1 LVLIKLGVSLGYA
14 TKMEY
19 SRALFFL
26 EVFPIFKKENE
37 INGSCFLQ
45 KKKIEIVASALTLFK
60 TLTNINENFTKFS
73 NYTCGNLY
81 QVFHRGRKKE
91 KYEEEDG
98 V

>member
-1 LVLIKLGVSLGYA
+1 
-14 TKMEY
+14 MEV
-19 SRALFFL
+19 
-26 EVFPIFKKENE
+26 VFFKKK
-37 INGSCFLQ
+37 